1 MTEKRSLYEMQ
12 EEVDAYIQQ
21 FKAGY
26 FSPLAQMA
34 RLTEEVG
41 ELAREVN
48 HHYGEKAKKETEVEK
63 TVAEE
68 LGDVLFVTMIMANS
82 MGIDLTEVFESNMKK
97 FNRRDAYR
105 FERKDGKMN
114 EAD

>member
-34 RLTEEVG
+34 RLYLEEVG

-48 HHYGEKAKKETEVEK
+48 HHYGEKAKKKTEVEK
-63 TVAEE
+63 TVAER
-68 LGDVLFVTMIMANS
+68 T
-82 MGIDLTEVFESNMKK
+82 
-97 FNRRDAYR
+97 R
-105 FERKDGKMN
+105 
-114 EAD
+114 

>member
-1 MTEKRSLYEMQ
+1 MNKEHTLREMQ
-12 EEVDAYIQQ
+12 AEVDEYIQQ

-34 RLTEEVG
+34 RLTEEMG

-48 HHYGEKAKKETEVEK
+48 HYYGEKAKKSDEAEK

-68 LGDVLFVTMIMANS
+68 LGDVFFVALIMANS
-82 MGIDLTEVFESNMKK
+82 LDIDMTQVFEENMRK
-97 FNRRDAYR
+97 FQQRDAYR
-105 FERKDGKMN
+105 FERKDGKIN
-114 EAD
+114 ENN